1 MNGNNL
7 LVDTNILIYLLDKNP
22 GVLPVLENKSI
33 YISFISELEL
43 LSCKN
48 YTANELKVLNALLND
63 CIIIDINAEIKI
75 FSVNYRIKNKL
86 KLPDAIIAATAQHLG
101 IPLLTADRDFTNLKN
116 IDIVIFEQL

>member
-7 LVDTNILIYLLDKNP
+7 LVDTNILIYLLDKES

-43 LSCKN
+43 LSYRN
-48 YTANELKVLNALLND
+48 YTSQELKVLHALLND
-63 CIIIDINAEIKI
+63 CIIIDINNEIKTL
-75 FSVNYRIKNKL
+75 SVHYRIKNKL

-101 IPLLTADRDFTNLKN
+101 IPLLTADRDFSNLKN
-116 IDIVIFEQL
+116 IDIVIFEKL